1 MNYKISYDT
10 WGKEEL
16 KAINEVIKTGKY
28 SMGDYVKRFEKIFSK
43 IIGKKYS
50 VMTNSGSSANLIG
63 VGSQFFINKNRLKRG
78 DEVIVPAIGW
88 STTYSPLNQYGLNI
102 KILDVDLNNFNINID
117 LIEKAISKK
126 TKMICV
132 VNVLGIPCDLNRI
145 QKICNKYK
153 LILYVDNCESLGSY
167 LGKKQAGS
175 FGDFSTHSFFFSHH
189 ISTIEGGMVSTNNKE
204 IYNILKS
211 LRAHGWTRDLDKKN
225 LIHKYMKNDFNSEY
239 KFVLPGYNL
248 RPSEINGSIGI
259 QQIKKLKKMVRTR
272 RQNLKIF
279 ENYFLNDDRFLTT
292 KTPYYSSCFAFPLI
306 LKDNSSNQRNYFF
319 KKMKKNNIEYRLIA
333 GGNLLNQPFIK
344 YFNKRI
350 YKKLKNAYKIHNDGF
365 MIGNSSLDLSKNI
378 KYLYETLKN

>member
-16 KAINEVIKTGKY
+16 TAINEVIKTGKY
-28 SMGDYVKRFEKIFSK
+28 SMGAYVKKFEKIFSK

-63 VGSQFFINKNRLKRG
+63 VGSQFFLNKNRLKRG

-88 STTYSPLNQYGLNI
+88 GTTYSPLNQYGLNI
-102 KILDVDLNNFNINID
+102 KVIDVDLNNFNINID

-145 QKICNKYK
+145 QKICRKYK
-153 LILYVDNCESLGSY
+153 LTLYVDNCESLGSY
-167 LGKKQAGS
+167 IGKKQAGS

-189 ISTIEGGMVSTNNKE
+189 ISTIEGGMVSTNNRE

-225 LIHKYMKNDFNSEY
+225 QIHKYVKNDFNSEY

-259 QQIKKLKKMVRTR
+259 QQMKKLKKMVQIR
-272 RQNLKIF
+272 RQNLKTF
-279 ENYFLNDDRFLTT
+279 ENYFLDDDRFLTT

-306 LKDNSSNQRNYFF
+306 LKDNSSNQRDYFF

-333 GGNLLNQPFIK
+333 GGNLQNQPFIK
-344 YFNKRI
+344 YFNKKI
-350 YKKLKNAYKIHNDGF
+350 YKKLNNAYKIHNDGF